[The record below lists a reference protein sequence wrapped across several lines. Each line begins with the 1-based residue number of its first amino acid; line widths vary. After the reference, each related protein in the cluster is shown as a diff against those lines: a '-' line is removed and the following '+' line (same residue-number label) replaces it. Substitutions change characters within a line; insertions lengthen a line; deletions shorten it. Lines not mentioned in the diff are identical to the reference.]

1 MPTINNAT
9 VATGTGLDVSGNG
22 GRKLVRLSN
31 GWFISGII
39 GNGNIYLYISKD
51 SGTTWSQLCY
61 VDNGSYNFSNFS
73 LQTYGN
79 KVYLITALF
88 TNAGMID
95 SYTID
100 ALTQGNVNILWN
112 ASYNYKSLVSSETAL
127 GATSLAINDAGT
139 ELHAAWSSKN
149 STYPNS
155 FNIRY
160 AKGTIAADGSV
171 TWGAVEQ
178 VTKFDSSTYPT
189 FAINPSITLITN
201 IPLISVENNGYSLN
215 GTNGTSSNEAISVFK
230 RDSSLT
236 AHTTLVDT
244 RWTYNNVYKV
254 ATYKQAS
261 PVYLFVPQSIN
272 GLANGRLWVAW
283 HGKDATESTKF
294 NIRTSYSDDGGVT
307 WAAPTKQTT
316 GNTYDQMNASL
327 TADAQGKVL
336 LTWDAQNATT
346 TQTALKVFNGTWGA
360 TMTLTGDGY
369 TNVST
374 LFDNTFKL
382 GMTTPPLTRQSTSG
396 VYFSGNYFTG
406 ASVSPAPGALG
417 DKTVPSV
424 LSYTVTPESG
434 STIASIVEKV
444 NGTTV
449 NTYSNPASLSR
460 TFTIPLANWDALK
473 YYNTHTI
480 SVTVTD
486 SNGMAN
492 TQTYTFNKALANDAS
507 LLEGTKAA
515 KDGKDRISTKRDGIA
530 GQVGLP
536 AGSTFD
542 AISAAISSNLRKTA
556 AGTVNSSSAEVSF
569 VDSNGTVRSFNA
581 VTVSGIGFTP
591 SAIMVYQSSNGVP
604 ACSVNTNALADS
616 NGFKLILRNVNGG
629 SIGYAIRLAGNAYI
643 TNGTFQMPVSSS
655 LGNTPHYWFAIE

>member
-9 VATGTGLDVSGNG
+9 VATGTGLSTAGNG

-31 GWFISGII
+31 GWLVS
-39 GNGNIYLYISKD
+39 IYYEPSSLKLYLIKSLD
-51 SGTTWSQLCY
+51 GGATWSQLC
-61 VDNGSYNFSNFS
+61 
-73 LQTYGN
+73 Q
-79 KVYLITALF
+79 
-88 TNAGMID
+88 ID
-95 SYTID
+95 SGGNYTLANFAIASNGTKVFIISTMSQSFVASWSID
-100 ALTQGNVNILWN
+100 ATTQTNTNIYSTNRL
-112 ASYNYKSLVSSETAL
+112 SVDTQTAL
-127 GATSLAINDAGT
+127 GAISLAINDAGT

-178 VTKFDSSTYPT
+178 VTTANTTNVNTSNPNVVFSGTNVNIVSENGGSGIGTQAIYLQKRSGTSWAFGGTVFSVSSTSLVQT
-189 FAINPSITLITN
+189 NVSAI
-201 IPLISVENNGYSLN
+201 
-215 GTNGTSSNEAISVFK
+215 
-230 RDSSLT
+230 
-236 AHTTLVDT
+236 
-244 RWTYNNVYKV
+244 
-254 ATYKQAS
+254 
-261 PVYLFVPQSIN
+261 FVPQSIN

-283 HGKDATESTKF
+283 HGKDATDSVKF

-307 WAAPTKQTT
+307 WAIPTKQTT

-327 TADAQGKVL
+327 TADVQGKVL

-360 TMTLTGDGY
+360 TTTLTGDGY
-369 TNVST
+369 TNAST

-382 GMTTPPLTRQSTSG
+382 GMTTPPLIRQATSG
-396 VYFSGNYFTG
+396 VYFSGTYFMG
-406 ASVSPAPGALG
+406 ASISPASGALG
-417 DKTVPSV
+417 DKTVSSV

-434 STIASIVEKV
+434 STITSIVEKV

-492 TQTYTFNKALANDAS
+492 TQTYTFNKTLANDAS
-507 LLEGTKAA
+507 LLEGAKAA
-515 KDGKDRISTKRDGIA
+515 KDGKDRISTKRDVLA
-530 GQVGLP
+530 GQVGLA

-542 AISAAISSNLRKTA
+542 AISAALSGGTLMKMVTGTVTADSTSSNKI
-556 AGTVNSSSAEVSF
+556 TVNNLAFQPKIIVWFRESFSGMGVYVAPSLSTSTDNRYVAIASTSANNNSSFGPSIE
-569 VDSNGTVRSFNA
+569 A
-581 VTVSGIGFTP
+581 VITPNGFTI
-591 SAIMVYQSSNGVP
+591 STYVGA
-604 ACSVNTNALADS
+604 
-616 NGFKLILRNVNGG
+616 
-629 SIGYAIRLAGNAYI
+629 SIPVKYI
-643 TNGTFQMPVSSS
+643 VIG
-655 LGNTPHYWFAIE
+655 